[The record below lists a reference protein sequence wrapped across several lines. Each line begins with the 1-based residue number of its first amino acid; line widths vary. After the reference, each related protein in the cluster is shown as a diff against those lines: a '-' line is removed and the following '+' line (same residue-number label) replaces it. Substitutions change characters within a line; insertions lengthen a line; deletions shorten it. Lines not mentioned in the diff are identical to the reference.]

1 MQHHSN
7 EEVPVD
13 WLSGFFDE
21 VPSCSDS
28 TLGYNNTLPEYT
40 SSSLS
45 YTSLAKSH
53 YLSLNGLSMD
63 SMPSFP
69 EECSNESLYCSTP
82 LAPRTPD
89 YKPLSPD
96 SMESSHSLESDVKPH
111 LFGKDALFEPQENF
125 VPQINSRLEPTEL
138 KLFEQND
145 GQKSLPDSPHSEN
158 DSDRPDSE
166 SGKKSRYIFS
176 APLKYLHSCWFPL
189 YGFPPKSAY
198 DSHINN
204 KWDLNHE
211 EGIKFLSG
219 VGKYSSLCFSHGR
232 KFVWLLARA
241 IRKRSLVSG
250 NGDSLKEKKLYRFPA
265 VGKTKQINKPGHKF
279 LRDERC

>member
-1 MQHHSN
+1 MSYWELYFCPFLTFHLLSTQHHSN

-21 VPSCSDS
+21 VPSCADT
-28 TLGYNNTLPEYT
+28 TLNYNNTLPEYT
-40 SSSLS
+40 SSSLP
-45 YTSLAKSH
+45 YTSLTKSH

-96 SMESSHSLESDVKPH
+96 SMESHSLETDVKPH
-111 LFGKDALFEPQENF
+111 IFGKDALFQPHENF
-125 VPQINSRLEPTEL
+125 VPQMNSRLEPTEL

-145 GQKSLPDSPHSEN
+145 GQRSLPDSPHSEN

-166 SGKKSRYIFS
+166 SGKSRYILFS
-176 APLKYLHSCWFPL
+176 APLKYLHSFWLPL
-189 YGFPPKSAY
+189 CGFPFKAAY

-204 KWDLNHE
+204 KWDWNHE

-219 VGKYSSLCFSHGR
+219 VGKY
-232 KFVWLLARA
+232 
-241 IRKRSLVSG
+241 
-250 NGDSLKEKKLYRFPA
+250 
-265 VGKTKQINKPGHKF
+265 
-279 LRDERC
+279 

>member
-1 MQHHSN
+1 M
-7 EEVPVD
+7 D

-21 VPSCSDS
+21 VPS
-28 TLGYNNTLPEYT
+28 YNNTLPDYT
-40 SSSLS
+40 SSSLP

-96 SMESSHSLESDVKPH
+96 STMESHSLENDVKPH

-125 VPQINSRLEPTEL
+125 VPQMNSRLEPTEL

-145 GQKSLPDSPHSEN
+145 GQKSSPDSPHSEN

-166 SGKKSRYIFS
+166 SGKSRTCFFRSFEITSFFMAS
-176 APLKYLHSCWFPL
+176 FM
-189 YGFPPKSAY
+189 GFPCQ
-198 DSHINN
+198 
-204 KWDLNHE
+204 
-211 EGIKFLSG
+211 
-219 VGKYSSLCFSHGR
+219 SSYND
-232 KFVWLLARA
+232 
-241 IRKRSLVSG
+241 G
-250 NGDSLKEKKLYRFPA
+250 NMA
-265 VGKTKQINKPGHKF
+265 V
-279 LRDERC
+279 